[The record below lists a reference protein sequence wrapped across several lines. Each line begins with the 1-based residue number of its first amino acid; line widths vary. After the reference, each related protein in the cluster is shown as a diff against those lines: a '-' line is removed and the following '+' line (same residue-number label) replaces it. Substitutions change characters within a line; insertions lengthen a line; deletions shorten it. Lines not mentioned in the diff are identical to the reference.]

1 MRGARARS
9 TKQKARLERFEQLKA
24 MDSPKTAKQVEMGS
38 VGTRLGKKRLNF
50 MIFQKHME
58 TRYFLNI
65 FPIYLNDLNEL
76 DLSGIMA
83 VESPH

>member
-1 MRGARARS
+1 MEPD
-9 TKQKARLERFEQLKA
+9 LE
-24 MDSPKTAKQVEMGS
+24 
-38 VGTRLGKKRLNF
+38 KKRLNF

-83 VESPH
+83 VESHIDEDFSRFRAGRFWSD